1 MEMRKSKALIFEMS
15 RTGRQ
20 GYSLP
25 PCDVPEKPIEQILP
39 LSLQRSEP
47 LPLPELTENEIVRHF
62 TELSTRN
69 FGVDTG
75 FYPLGSCTMKYNP
88 KINEDAAVIP
98 GFAYMHPCQS
108 EETAQG
114 ALELLYNMEQ
124 SLKELTAMDR
134 FTLQPAAG
142 AHGELTGLMIIQAYH
157 RQRGDHKRN
166 KVLIPLSAHGTNPA
180 TVSMAG
186 YDVVQIPCDERGL
199 VDLDALKAAVDDTTA
214 ALMLTNPSTLGLFEE
229 EIIAMAKAVH
239 QAGGLLYYDG
249 ANMNAIMGYTR
260 PGDMGFDV
268 VHLNIH
274 KTLATPHGGGGPGG
288 GPVGVKERLVPFLPV
303 PLVEKEDDHYMFNYD
318 LPQSIGKVHSFYGN
332 FGVVIKAYTYMCM
345 MGAEGLKQASSDAVL
360 NANYLMSQLK
370 KTYNLPYDRF
380 CKHEFVLSARPEKK
394 KGAGAGDIAKALL
407 DRGFHPPTVYF
418 PLIVEEAMMIEPTET
433 EAKETLDAFI
443 GTMEDIAKDIDADA
457 EKVAHGPYN
466 TVVGRLDEVRAAR
479 SPVLRWQKES
489 S

>member
-1 MEMRKSKALIFEMS
+1 MRKPKALIFEIS
-15 RTGRQ
+15 RPGRQ

-25 PCDVPEKPIEQILP
+25 TCDVPGKPLEQLLP
-39 LSLQRSEP
+39 EP
-47 LPLPELTENEIVRHF
+47 LRRSAVPGLPELSETEVIRHF

-88 KINEDAAVIP
+88 KVNEETAALP
-98 GFAYMHPCQS
+98 GFAFLHPCQP

-124 SLKELTAMDR
+124 GLKELTGMER

-142 AHGELTGLMIIQAYH
+142 AHGELTGLMVIQAYH
-157 RQRGDHKRN
+157 RSRGDLKRN

-186 YDVVQIPCDERGL
+186 YEVVQIPCDERGL
-199 VDLDALKAAVDDTTA
+199 VDLEALKAAVDDTTS

-229 EIIAMAKAVH
+229 EIVEMAKAVH
-239 QAGGLLYYDG
+239 EAGGLLYYDG

-268 VHLNIH
+268 VHINIH
-274 KTLATPHGGGGPGG
+274 KTFSTPHGGGGPGG

-303 PLVEKEDDHYMFNYD
+303 PLVDKRGEGFTFNYD
-318 LPQSIGKVHSFYGN
+318 LPESIGKMHAFYGN
-332 FGVVIKAYTYMCM
+332 FGVVVKAYTYLRML
-345 MGAEGLKQASSDAVL
+345 GADGLKQASSDAVL
-360 NANYLMSQLK
+360 NANYLMSLLK
-370 KTYNLPYDRF
+370 KTYHLPYDRT

-418 PLIVEEAMMIEPTET
+418 PLIVEEALMVEPTET
-433 EAKETLDAFI
+433 ESKETLDAFAR
-443 GTMEDIAKDIDADA
+443 TMEDIAREIDEDA
-457 EKVAHGPYN
+457 EKIVHGPYH

-479 SPVLRWQKES
+479 SPVLRWPS

>member
-1 MEMRKSKALIFEMS
+1 MEMRKPKALLFEIS
-15 RTGRQ
+15 RSGRQ

-25 PCDVPEKPIEQILP
+25 ACDVPEKPLEQLLP
-39 LSLQRSEP
+39 KPLQRNE
-47 LPLPELTENEIVRHF
+47 LPQLPEMSETGIIRHY

-88 KINEDAAVIP
+88 RVNEEAALLP
-98 GFAYMHPCQS
+98 GFTYLHPCQP
-108 EETAQG
+108 EDTVQG

-124 SLKELTAMDR
+124 GLKALTGMDR

-142 AHGELTGLMIIQAYH
+142 AHGELTGLMVIQAYH
-157 RQRGDHKRN
+157 RHRGDHKRN

-186 YDVVQIPCDERGL
+186 YDVVQIPCDDQGM
-199 VDLDALKAAVDDTTA
+199 VDLGALKAVVDDTTS

-229 EIIAMAKAVH
+229 EITEMARAVH
-239 QAGGLLYYDG
+239 EAGGLLYYDG

-268 VHLNIH
+268 VHINIH
-274 KTLATPHGGGGPGG
+274 KTMATPHGGGGPGG

-303 PLVEKEDDHYMFNYD
+303 PLIDKKGEAFCFNYD
-318 LPQSIGKVHSFYGN
+318 LPESIGKMHSFYGN
-332 FGVVIKAYTYMCM
+332 FGVVIKAYTYLRM
-345 MGAEGLKQASSDAVL
+345 MGGNGLKQASADAVL
-360 NANYLMSQLK
+360 NANYLMNLLK
-370 KTYNLPYDRF
+370 KTYFLPYDRT
-380 CKHEFVLSARPEKK
+380 CKHEFVLSARSEKK

-418 PLIVEEAMMIEPTET
+418 PLIVEEALMIEPTET
-433 EAKETLDAFI
+433 ESKETLDTFAR
-443 GTMEDIAKDIDADA
+443 TMEEIAQAIDKDADR
-457 EKVAHGPYN
+457 VAHGPYN

-479 SPVLRWQKES
+479 SPVLRWQKA
-489 S
+489 

>member
-1 MEMRKSKALIFEMS
+1 MEMRKSKALLFEMS
-15 RTGRQ
+15 RPGRR

-25 PCDVPEKPIEQILP
+25 SCDVPEKPLDQLLP
-39 LSLQRSEP
+39 KKMQRSEP
-47 LPLPELTENEIVRHF
+47 LDLPELSEPEIVRHY

-88 KINEDAAVIP
+88 KVNEEAAVLP
-98 GFAYMHPCQS
+98 GFAYMHPCQP

-124 SLKELTAMDR
+124 DLKELTAMDR

-142 AHGELTGLMIIQAYH
+142 AHGELTGLMVIQAYH
-157 RQRGDHKRN
+157 RDRGDHKRK

-186 YDVVQIPCDERGL
+186 YEVVQIPSDDRGL
-199 VDLDALKAAVDDTTA
+199 IDLQALQAAVDDTTA

-239 QAGGLLYYDG
+239 EAGGLLYYDG

-288 GPVGVKERLVPFLPV
+288 GPVGVKERLIPYLPV
-303 PLVEKEDDHYMFNYD
+303 PLVDKSGDKFSFNYE
-318 LPQSIGKVHSFYGN
+318 LPKSIGKVHSFYGN
-332 FGVVIKAYTYMCM
+332 FGVAIKAYTYLRM
-345 MGAEGLKQASSDAVL
+345 MGAEGLKQASTDAVL
-360 NANYLMSQLK
+360 NANYLMNLLK
-370 KTYNLPYDRF
+370 KTYYLPYDRV

-418 PLIVEEAMMIEPTET
+418 PLIVEEALMIEPTET
-433 EAKETLDAFI
+433 EAKETLDAFAK
-443 GTMEDIAKDIDADA
+443 TMETIAKDIDEDA

-479 SPVLRWQKES
+479 SPVLRWKKES
-489 S
+489 E

>member
-1 MEMRKSKALIFEMS
+1 MRKTKALLFEMS
-15 RTGRQ
+15 RSGRQ

-25 PCDVPEKPIEQILP
+25 PCDVPEKPLEQLLP
-39 LSLQRSEP
+39 EP
-47 LPLPELTENEIVRHF
+47 LRRSAAPALPELSENEIVRHY

-88 KINEDAAVIP
+88 KVNEETAVLP
-98 GFAYMHPCQS
+98 GFAGLHPCQLP
-108 EETAQG
+108 ETVQG
-114 ALELLYNMEQ
+114 GLELLYNMEL
-124 SLKELTAMDR
+124 SLKALTGMDR

-157 RQRGDHKRN
+157 RHRGDHKRN
-166 KVLIPLSAHGTNPA
+166 RVLIPLSAHGTNPA

-186 YDVVQIPCDERGL
+186 YEVVQLPCDDRGL
-199 VDLDALKAAVDDTTA
+199 VDLEALKTAVDDTTS

-229 EIIAMAKAVH
+229 EILEMAKTIH
-239 QAGGLLYYDG
+239 EAGGLLYYDG

-274 KTLATPHGGGGPGG
+274 KTFSTPHGGGGPGG

-303 PLVEKEDDHYMFNYD
+303 PLVDKQDDRYFFNYD
-318 LPQSIGKVHSFYGN
+318 LPESIGKMHSFYGN
-332 FGVVIKAYTYMCM
+332 FGVVVKAYTYLCM
-345 MGAEGLKQASSDAVL
+345 LGAEGLKQASTDAVL
-360 NANYLMSQLK
+360 NANYLMNLLK
-370 KTYNLPYDRF
+370 KRYYLPYDRT
-380 CKHEFVLSARPEKK
+380 CKHEFVLSAKPEKK

-418 PLIVEEAMMIEPTET
+418 PLIVEEALMVEPTET
-433 EAKETLDAFI
+433 ETKETLDSFARA
-443 GTMEDIAKDIDADA
+443 MEEISTVIDKDA

-466 TVVGRLDEVRAAR
+466 TVVGRLDEVLAAR
-479 SPVLRWQKES
+479 SPVLRWQKA
-489 S
+489 

>member
-1 MEMRKSKALIFEMS
+1 MRKSKALLFEMS
-15 RTGRQ
+15 RSGRQ

-25 PCDVPEKPIEQILP
+25 SCDVPEKPLEQILP
-39 LSLQRSEP
+39 PILQRGDE
-47 LPLPELTENEIVRHF
+47 LCLPELSEVEVIRHF

-88 KINEDAAVIP
+88 KVNEEAALMP
-98 GFAYMHPCQS
+98 GFAFMHPCQP

-124 SLKELTAMDR
+124 GLKALTGMDR

-142 AHGELTGLMIIQAYH
+142 AHGELTGLMLIQAYH
-157 RQRGDHKRN
+157 RSRGDEKRN

-186 YDVVQIPCDERGL
+186 YDVIQIPCDERGL
-199 VDLDALKAAVDDTTA
+199 VDLEALKAAVDETTS

-229 EIIAMAKAVH
+229 DIIAIAKAVH
-239 QAGGLLYYDG
+239 EAGGLLYYDG

-274 KTLATPHGGGGPGG
+274 KTLSTPHGGGGPGG
-288 GPVGVKERLVPFLPV
+288 GPVGVKERLLPFLPV
-303 PLVEKEDDHYMFNYD
+303 PLVEKEGEAYSFNYN
-318 LPQSIGKVHSFYGN
+318 LPQSIGKMHSFYGN
-332 FGVVIKAYTYMCM
+332 FGVLVKAYTYMRM
-345 MGAEGLKQASSDAVL
+345 LGAEGLKQASSDAVL
-360 NANYLMSQLK
+360 NANYLMNLLK
-370 KTYNLPYDRF
+370 KTYYLPYDRI

-418 PLIVEEAMMIEPTET
+418 PLIVEEALMIEPTET
-433 EAKETLDAFI
+433 ESRETLDAFAA
-443 GTMEDIAKDIDADA
+443 TMEEIARDIEANA
-457 EKVAHGPYN
+457 EHVAHGPYN

-479 SPVLRWQKES
+479 SPLLCWIKD
-489 S
+489 

>member
-1 MEMRKSKALIFEMS
+1 MS
-15 RTGRQ
+15 RSGRQ

-25 PCDVPEKPIEQILP
+25 PCDVPGKPLEQILP
-39 LSLQRSEP
+39 KVLQRSEP
-47 LPLPELTENEIVRHF
+47 LDLPELTEMEIIRHY

-88 KINEDAAVIP
+88 KVNEEAAVLP
-98 GFAYMHPCQS
+98 GFAFMHPCQA

-114 ALELLYNMEQ
+114 ALKLLYNMEQ
-124 SLKELTAMDR
+124 CLKELTAMDR

-157 RQRGDHKRN
+157 RHRGDHKRT

-199 VDLDALKAAVDDTTA
+199 VDLEALKAAVDDTTS
-214 ALMLTNPSTLGLFEE
+214 ALMLTNPSTLGFFEE
-229 EIIAMAKAVH
+229 EIIAMAQAVH
-239 QAGGLLYYDG
+239 EAGGLLYYDG

-303 PLVEKEDDHYMFNYD
+303 PLVDQKGDDYSFNYD
-318 LPQSIGKVHSFYGN
+318 LPHSIGKVHSFYGN
-332 FGVVIKAYTYMCM
+332 FGVVIKAYTYMRM

-360 NANYLMSQLK
+360 NANYLMNLLK
-370 KTYNLPYDRF
+370 KTFYLPYDRI

-418 PLIVEEAMMIEPTET
+418 PLIVEEALMIEPTDT
-433 EAKETLDAFI
+433 EAKETLDAFAQ
-443 GTMEDIAKDIDADA
+443 TMEEIARDIDEDA

-479 SPVLRWQKES
+479 SPILRWKKE
-489 S
+489 

>member
-1 MEMRKSKALIFEMS
+1 MEMRKSKALLFEMS
-15 RTGRQ
+15 RPGRQ

-25 PCDVPEKPIEQILP
+25 SSDVPEKPLEQILP
-39 LSLQRSEP
+39 ADLMRSEP
-47 LPLPELTENEIVRHF
+47 LELPELSENEIIRHY

-88 KINEDAAVIP
+88 KVNEDAAVIP
-98 GFAYMHPCQS
+98 GFAFMHPCQP
-108 EETAQG
+108 EETVQG
-114 ALELLYNMEQ
+114 ALELLYNMEEG
-124 SLKELTAMDR
+124 LKELTAMDR

-157 RQRGDHKRN
+157 RHRGDHKRN

-199 VDLDALKAAVDDTTA
+199 VDLEALKTAVDETTS

-229 EIIAMAKAVH
+229 EIIEMARTVH
-239 QAGGLLYYDG
+239 EAGGLLYYDG

-274 KTLATPHGGGGPGG
+274 KTLSTPHGGGGPGG

-303 PLVEKEDDHYMFNYD
+303 PLVDRDGDTYTFNYD
-318 LPQSIGKVHSFYGN
+318 FPESIGKVHSFFGN
-332 FGVVIKAYTYMCM
+332 FGVVVKAYTYMRM
-345 MGAEGLKQASSDAVL
+345 MGAEGLKQASTDAVL
-360 NANYLMSQLK
+360 NANYLMNLLK
-370 KTYNLPYDRF
+370 KTYHLPYDRL

-418 PLIVEEAMMIEPTET
+418 PLIVEEALMIEPTDT
-433 EAKETLDAFI
+433 EARETLDAFAQA
-443 GTMEDIAKDIDADA
+443 MEDIAKAIDDDA
-457 EKVAHGPYN
+457 EKIAHGPYN

-479 SPVLRWQKES
+479 SPVMRWKKE
-489 S
+489 

>member
-1 MEMRKSKALIFEMS
+1 MRKPKALLFEIS
-15 RTGRQ
+15 RPGRK
-20 GYSLP
+20 GYSLST
-25 PCDVPEKPIEQILP
+25 CDVPEKPLEQILP
-39 LSLQRSEP
+39 QP
-47 LPLPELTENEIVRHF
+47 LRRAEAPGLPELSENEVIRHF

-88 KINEDAAVIP
+88 KVNEDAAALP
-98 GFAYMHPCQS
+98 GFACLHPCQP
-108 EETAQG
+108 EETVQG
-114 ALELLYNMEQ
+114 ALELLYTMEQ
-124 SLKELTAMDR
+124 GLKALTGMDR

-142 AHGELTGLMIIQAYH
+142 AHGELTGLMLIQAYH
-157 RQRGDHKRN
+157 NQRGDQQRN

-186 YDVVQIPCDERGL
+186 YEVVQVPCDDRGL
-199 VDLDALKAAVDDTTA
+199 VDLAALKAAVDDQTS

-229 EIIAMAKAVH
+229 EIIEIAKAVH
-239 QAGGLLYYDG
+239 EAGGLLYYDG

-274 KTLATPHGGGGPGG
+274 KTFSTPHGGGGPGG
-288 GPVGVKERLVPFLPV
+288 GPVGVKERLIPFLPV
-303 PLVEKEDDHYMFNYD
+303 PLVEKKDSAFYFNYD
-318 LPQSIGKVHSFYGN
+318 LPESIGKMHSFYGN
-332 FGVVIKAYTYMCM
+332 FGVVIKAYTYLRML
-345 MGAEGLKQASSDAVL
+345 GGEGLKQVSTDAVL
-360 NANYLMSQLK
+360 NANYLMNLLK
-370 KTYNLPYDRF
+370 KTYYLPYDRT

-418 PLIVEEAMMIEPTET
+418 PLIVEEALMIEPTET
-433 EAKETLDAFI
+433 ESKETLDAFAR
-443 GTMEDIAKDIDADA
+443 TMQDIAAAIDQDA
-457 EKVAHGPYN
+457 GHVAHGPYN

-479 SPVLRWQKES
+479 SPVLRWHQD
-489 S
+489 

>member
-1 MEMRKSKALIFEMS
+1 MRKSKKLIFEMS
-15 RTGRQ
+15 REGRQ

-25 PCDVPEKPIEQILP
+25 ACDVPEKKIDELLP
-39 LSLQRSEP
+39 AKLQRKEP
-47 LPLPELTENEIVRHF
+47 LELPELSEAEVVRHF

-88 KINEDAAVIP
+88 KVNEEAALLP
-98 GFAYMHPCQS
+98 GFVLMHPCQP

-114 ALELLYNMEQ
+114 ALELLHNTEKC
-124 SLKELTAMDR
+124 LKELTGMDR

-157 RQRGDHKRN
+157 RKRGDHKRN

-186 YDVVQIPCDERGL
+186 YDVIQVPCDERGL
-199 VDLDALKAAVDDTTA
+199 VDLKALIEVVDETTT

-229 EIIAMAKAVH
+229 DIIAIAKTVH
-239 QAGGLLYYDG
+239 EAGGLLYYDG

-274 KTLATPHGGGGPGG
+274 KTFSTPHGGGGPGG

-303 PLVEKEDDHYMFNYD
+303 PLVDKAEDKYIFNYD
-318 LPQSIGKVHSFYGN
+318 LPDSIGKVHSFYGN
-332 FGVVIKAYTYMCM
+332 FGVVIKAYTYLRM
-345 MGAEGLKQASSDAVL
+345 MGGDGLKQAASDAVL
-360 NANYLMSQLK
+360 NANYLMNLLK
-370 KTYNLPYDRF
+370 NTYYLPYDRI

-394 KGAGAGDIAKALL
+394 MGAGAGDIAKALL

-418 PLIVEEAMMIEPTET
+418 PLIVEEALMIEPTDT
-433 EAKETLDAFI
+433 ESKETLDEFAAV
-443 GTMEDIAKDIDADA
+443 MEQIARDINEDA
-457 EKVAHGPYN
+457 EKVAHGPYK

-479 SPVLRWQKES
+479 NPVLRWHKG
-489 S
+489 

>member
-1 MEMRKSKALIFEMS
+1 MRKPKALIFEIS
-15 RTGRQ
+15 RPGRQ

-25 PCDVPEKPIEQILP
+25 TCDVPAKPLEQLLP
-39 LSLQRSEP
+39 EP
-47 LPLPELTENEIVRHF
+47 LRRSAVPGLPELSETEVIRHF

-88 KINEDAAVIP
+88 KVNEETAALP
-98 GFAYMHPCQS
+98 GFAFLHPCQP

-124 SLKELTAMDR
+124 GLKELTGMER

-142 AHGELTGLMIIQAYH
+142 AHGELTGLMVIQAYH
-157 RQRGDHKRN
+157 RSRGDLKRN

-186 YDVVQIPCDERGL
+186 YEVVQIPCDERGL
-199 VDLDALKAAVDDTTA
+199 VDLEALKAAVDDTTS

-229 EIIAMAKAVH
+229 EIVEMAKAVH
-239 QAGGLLYYDG
+239 EAGGLLYYDG

-268 VHLNIH
+268 VHINIH
-274 KTLATPHGGGGPGG
+274 KTFSTPHGGGGPGG

-303 PLVEKEDDHYMFNYD
+303 PLVDKRGEVFTFNYD
-318 LPQSIGKVHSFYGN
+318 LPESIGKMHAFYGN
-332 FGVVIKAYTYMCM
+332 FGVVVKAYTYLRML
-345 MGAEGLKQASSDAVL
+345 GADGLKQASSDAVL
-360 NANYLMSQLK
+360 NANYLMSLLK
-370 KTYNLPYDRF
+370 KTYHLPYDRT

-418 PLIVEEAMMIEPTET
+418 PLIVEEALMVEPTET
-433 EAKETLDAFI
+433 ESKETLDAFAR
-443 GTMEDIAKDIDADA
+443 TMEDIAREIDEDA
-457 EKVAHGPYN
+457 EKIVHGPYH

-479 SPVLRWQKES
+479 SPVLRWPS

>member
-1 MEMRKSKALIFEMS
+1 MRKPKALIFEIS
-15 RTGRQ
+15 RSGRQ

-25 PCDVPEKPIEQILP
+25 ACDVPEQPLDRLLP
-39 LSLQRSEP
+39 EP
-47 LPLPELTENEIVRHF
+47 LRRSVAPELPELSEAEIIRHF

-88 KINEDAAVIP
+88 KVNEETAVLP
-98 GFAYMHPCQS
+98 GFAYLHPCQP

-124 SLKELTAMDR
+124 DLKALTGMER

-142 AHGELTGLMIIQAYH
+142 AHGELTGLMVIQAYH
-157 RQRGDHKRN
+157 RHRVDHRRN

-186 YDVVQIPCDERGL
+186 YEVVHIPCDERGL
-199 VDLDALKAAVDDTTA
+199 VDLEALKAAVDDTTS

-229 EIIAMAKAVH
+229 EIVEMAKAVH
-239 QAGGLLYYDG
+239 EAGGLLYYDG

-274 KTLATPHGGGGPGG
+274 KTFSTPHGGGGPGG
-288 GPVGVKERLVPFLPV
+288 GPVGVKERLIPFLPV
-303 PLVEKEDDHYMFNYD
+303 PLVEKQGDTYAFNYNM
-318 LPQSIGKVHSFYGN
+318 PESIGKMHSFYGN
-332 FGVVIKAYTYMCM
+332 FGVVVKAYTYLRML
-345 MGAEGLKQASSDAVL
+345 GAEGLKQASSDAVL
-360 NANYLMSQLK
+360 NANYLMSLLK
-370 KTYNLPYDRF
+370 KTYYLPYDRT

-418 PLIVEEAMMIEPTET
+418 PLIVEEALMVEPTET
-433 EAKETLDAFI
+433 ESKETLDAFAR
-443 GTMEDIAKDIDADA
+443 TLEEIARAIDEDA
-457 EKVAHGPYN
+457 EKIAHGPYN

-479 SPVLRWQKES
+479 SPVLRWQNS
-489 S
+489 

>member
-1 MEMRKSKALIFEMS
+1 MRKPKALIFEIS
-15 RTGRQ
+15 RPGRQ

-25 PCDVPEKPIEQILP
+25 TCDVPAKPLEQLLP
-39 LSLQRSEP
+39 EP
-47 LPLPELTENEIVRHF
+47 LRRSAVPGLPELSETEVIRHF

-88 KINEDAAVIP
+88 KVNEETAALP
-98 GFAYMHPCQS
+98 GFAFLHPCQP

-124 SLKELTAMDR
+124 GLKELTGMER

-142 AHGELTGLMIIQAYH
+142 AHGELTGLMVIQAYH
-157 RQRGDHKRN
+157 RSRGDLKRN

-186 YDVVQIPCDERGL
+186 YEVVQIPCDERGL
-199 VDLDALKAAVDDTTA
+199 VDLEALKAAVDDTTS

-229 EIIAMAKAVH
+229 EIVEMAKAVH
-239 QAGGLLYYDG
+239 EAGGLLYYDG

-268 VHLNIH
+268 VHINIH
-274 KTLATPHGGGGPGG
+274 KTFSTPHGGGGPGG
-288 GPVGVKERLVPFLPV
+288 GPVGVKERLVSFLPV
-303 PLVEKEDDHYMFNYD
+303 PLVDKRGEVFTFNYD
-318 LPQSIGKVHSFYGN
+318 LPESIGKMHAFYGN
-332 FGVVIKAYTYMCM
+332 FGVVVKAYTYLRML
-345 MGAEGLKQASSDAVL
+345 GADGLKQASSDAVL
-360 NANYLMSQLK
+360 NANYLMSLLK
-370 KTYNLPYDRF
+370 KTYHLPYDRT

-418 PLIVEEAMMIEPTET
+418 PLIVEEALMVEPTET
-433 EAKETLDAFI
+433 ESKETLDAFAR
-443 GTMEDIAKDIDADA
+443 TMEDIAREIDEDA
-457 EKVAHGPYN
+457 EKIVHGPYH

-479 SPVLRWQKES
+479 SPVLRWPS

>member
-1 MEMRKSKALIFEMS
+1 MRKSKALLFEMS
-15 RTGRQ
+15 RSGRQ

-25 PCDVPEKPIEQILP
+25 PCDVPGKPLEQILP
-39 LSLQRSEP
+39 KVLQRSEP
-47 LPLPELTENEIVRHF
+47 LDLPELTEMEIIRHY

-88 KINEDAAVIP
+88 KVNEEAAVLP
-98 GFAYMHPCQS
+98 GFAFMHPCQA

-114 ALELLYNMEQ
+114 ALKLLYNMEQ
-124 SLKELTAMDR
+124 CLKELTAMDR

-157 RQRGDHKRN
+157 RHRGDHKRT

-199 VDLDALKAAVDDTTA
+199 VDLEALKAAVDDTTS
-214 ALMLTNPSTLGLFEE
+214 ALMLTNPSTLGFFEE
-229 EIIAMAKAVH
+229 EIIAMAQAVH
-239 QAGGLLYYDG
+239 EAGGLLYYDG

-303 PLVEKEDDHYMFNYD
+303 PLVDQKGDDYSFNYD
-318 LPQSIGKVHSFYGN
+318 LPHSIGKVHSFYGN
-332 FGVVIKAYTYMCM
+332 FGVVIKAYTYMRM

-360 NANYLMSQLK
+360 NANYLMNLLK
-370 KTYNLPYDRF
+370 KTFYLPYDRI

-418 PLIVEEAMMIEPTET
+418 PLIVEEALMIEPTDT
-433 EAKETLDAFI
+433 EAKETLDAFAQ
-443 GTMEDIAKDIDADA
+443 TMEEIARDIDEDA

-479 SPVLRWQKES
+479 SPILRWKKE
-489 S
+489 

>member
-1 MEMRKSKALIFEMS
+1 MRKSKALLFEMS
-15 RTGRQ
+15 RSGRQ

-25 PCDVPEKPIEQILP
+25 SCDVPEKPLEQILP
-39 LSLQRSEP
+39 KPLQRSEP
-47 LPLPELTENEIVRHF
+47 LELPELSEVEIIRHY

-88 KINEDAAVIP
+88 KVNEDAAILP
-98 GFAYMHPCQS
+98 GFAYMHPCQP

-114 ALELLYNMEQ
+114 ALELIYNMEQ
-124 SLKELTAMDR
+124 GLKELTGMDR

-157 RQRGDHKRN
+157 RYRGDHKRN

-186 YDVVQIPCDERGL
+186 YDVVQIPCDDRGL
-199 VDLDALKAAVDDTTA
+199 VDLEALKAAVDETTS

-229 EIIAMAKAVH
+229 EIIAMARAVH
-239 QAGGLLYYDG
+239 EAGGLLYYDG

-268 VHLNIH
+268 VHINIH

-288 GPVGVKERLVPFLPV
+288 GPVGVKERLAPFLPV
-303 PLVEKEDDHYMFNYD
+303 PLVDKKGDGFSFNYD
-318 LPQSIGKVHSFYGN
+318 LPGSIGKVHSFYGN
-332 FGVVIKAYTYMCM
+332 FGVVIKAYTYMRM
-345 MGAEGLKQASSDAVL
+345 MGAKGLKQASSDAVL
-360 NANYLMSQLK
+360 NANYLMNLLK
-370 KTYNLPYDRF
+370 KTYYLPYDRI

-418 PLIVEEAMMIEPTET
+418 PLIVEEALMIEPTDTET
-433 EAKETLDAFI
+433 KETLDAFAR
-443 GTMEDIAKDIDADA
+443 TMEDIAKDIDEDAD
-457 EKVAHGPYN
+457 KVVHGPYN

-479 SPVLRWQKES
+479 SPILRWKKE
-489 S
+489 

>member
-1 MEMRKSKALIFEMS
+1 MEMRKPKALLFEMS
-15 RTGRQ
+15 RTGRR
-20 GYSLP
+20 GYSLST
-25 PCDVPEKPIEQILP
+25 CDVPEKPLEQILP
-39 LSLQRSEP
+39 ETLRRKEAP
-47 LPLPELTENEIVRHF
+47 KLPELSETEIVRHY

-88 KINEDAAVIP
+88 KVNEEAAMLP
-98 GFAYMHPCQS
+98 GFAYLHPCQP
-108 EETAQG
+108 EGTVQG

-124 SLKELTAMDR
+124 GLKALTGMDR

-142 AHGELTGLMIIQAYH
+142 AHGELAGLMLIQAYH
-157 RQRGDHKRN
+157 RHRGDHKRN

-186 YDVVQIPCDERGL
+186 YEVVQVPCDDRGL
-199 VDLDALKAAVDDTTA
+199 VDLEALEAAVDETTS
-214 ALMLTNPSTLGLFEE
+214 ALMLTNPSTLGLVEE
-229 EIIAMAKAVH
+229 EIIEIAKAVH
-239 QAGGLLYYDG
+239 EAGGLLYYDG

-274 KTLATPHGGGGPGG
+274 KTFSTPHGGGGPGG

-303 PLVEKEDDHYMFNYD
+303 PLVEKKDGAFCLNYD
-318 LPQSIGKVHSFYGN
+318 LPDSIGKMHAFYGN
-332 FGVVIKAYTYMCM
+332 FGVLIKAYTYMRM
-345 MGAEGLKQASSDAVL
+345 LGGDGLKQASADAVL
-360 NANYLMSQLK
+360 NANYLMSLLK
-370 KTYNLPYDRF
+370 KTYYLPYDRT

-418 PLIVEEAMMIEPTET
+418 PLIVEEALMIEPTET
-433 EAKETLDAFI
+433 ESKETLDAFARA
-443 GTMEDIAKDIDADA
+443 MEDIAKAIDEDA

-466 TVVGRLDEVRAAR
+466 TMVGRLDEVRAAR
-479 SPVLRWQKES
+479 SPVLRWRNS
-489 S
+489 

>member
-1 MEMRKSKALIFEMS
+1 MRKSKALLFEMS
-15 RTGRQ
+15 RSGRQ

-25 PCDVPEKPIEQILP
+25 PCDVPGKPLEQILP
-39 LSLQRSEP
+39 KVLQRSEP
-47 LPLPELTENEIVRHF
+47 LDLPELTEMEIIRHY

-88 KINEDAAVIP
+88 KVNEEAAVLP
-98 GFAYMHPCQS
+98 GFAFMHPCQA

-114 ALELLYNMEQ
+114 ALKLLYNMEQ
-124 SLKELTAMDR
+124 CLKELTAMDR

-157 RQRGDHKRN
+157 RHRGDHKRT

-199 VDLDALKAAVDDTTA
+199 VDLEALKAAVDDTTS
-214 ALMLTNPSTLGLFEE
+214 ALMLTNPSTLGFFEE
-229 EIIAMAKAVH
+229 EIIAMAQAVH
-239 QAGGLLYYDG
+239 EAGGLLYYDG

-303 PLVEKEDDHYMFNYD
+303 PLVDQKGDDYSFNYD
-318 LPQSIGKVHSFYGN
+318 LPHSIGKVHSFYGN
-332 FGVVIKAYTYMCM
+332 FGVVIKAYTYMRM

-360 NANYLMSQLK
+360 NANYLMNLLK
-370 KTYNLPYDRF
+370 KTFYLPYDRI

-418 PLIVEEAMMIEPTET
+418 PLIVEEALMIEPTDT
-433 EAKETLDAFI
+433 EAKETLDAFAR
-443 GTMEDIAKDIDADA
+443 TMEEIARDIDEDA

-479 SPVLRWQKES
+479 SPILRWKKE
-489 S
+489 

>member
-1 MEMRKSKALIFEMS
+1 MRKSKALLFEMS
-15 RTGRQ
+15 RPGRQ

-25 PCDVPEKPIEQILP
+25 SCDVPEKPVDELLP
-39 LSLQRSEP
+39 KKMQRSEP
-47 LPLPELTENEIVRHF
+47 LDLPELSENEIIRHY

-88 KINEDAAVIP
+88 KVNEDVATLP
-98 GFAYMHPCQS
+98 GFALMHPCQPL
-108 EETAQG
+108 ETAQG

-124 SLKELTAMDR
+124 GLKELTAMDR

-142 AHGELTGLMIIQAYH
+142 AHGELTGLMVIQAYH
-157 RQRGDHKRN
+157 RHREDHKRN

-186 YDVVQIPCDERGL
+186 YEVVQVPCDDRGQ
-199 VDLDALKAAVDDTTA
+199 VDLEALKEAVDDTTA

-239 QAGGLLYYDG
+239 EAGGLLYYDG
-249 ANMNAIMGYTR
+249 ANLNAIMGYAR

-274 KTLATPHGGGGPGG
+274 KTLSTPHGGGGPGG
-288 GPVGVKERLVPFLPV
+288 GPVGVKERLIPFLPV
-303 PLVEKEDDHYMFNYD
+303 PLVDKKGDQYYFDYD
-318 LPQSIGKVHSFYGN
+318 LPDSIGKVHSFYGN
-332 FGVVIKAYTYMCM
+332 FGVAVKAFTYMLM
-345 MGAEGLKQASSDAVL
+345 MGAEGLKQASTDAVI
-360 NANYLMSQLK
+360 NANYLMSLLK
-370 KTYNLPYDRF
+370 ETYCLPYDRI

-418 PLIVEEAMMIEPTET
+418 PLIVEEALMVEPTDT
-433 EAKETLDAFI
+433 EAKETLDAFAEVMKQI
-443 GTMEDIAKDIDADA
+443 SADIDEDA

-479 SPVLRWQKES
+479 NPVMRWEKS
-489 S
+489 RD

>member
-1 MEMRKSKALIFEMS
+1 MEMRKSKALLFEMS
-15 RTGRQ
+15 RSGRQ

-25 PCDVPEKPIEQILP
+25 PCDVPGKPLEQILP
-39 LSLQRSEP
+39 KVLQRSEP
-47 LPLPELTENEIVRHF
+47 LDLPELTEMEIIRHY

-88 KINEDAAVIP
+88 KVNEEAAVLP
-98 GFAYMHPCQS
+98 GFAFMHPCQA

-124 SLKELTAMDR
+124 CLKELTAMDR

-157 RQRGDHKRN
+157 RHRGDHKRT

-199 VDLDALKAAVDDTTA
+199 VDLEALKAAVDDTTS
-214 ALMLTNPSTLGLFEE
+214 ALMLTNPSTLGFFEE
-229 EIIAMAKAVH
+229 EIIAMAQAVH
-239 QAGGLLYYDG
+239 EAGGLLYYDG

-303 PLVEKEDDHYMFNYD
+303 PLVDQKGDHYSFNYD
-318 LPQSIGKVHSFYGN
+318 LPHSIGKVHSFYGN
-332 FGVVIKAYTYMCM
+332 FGVVIKAYTYMRM

-360 NANYLMSQLK
+360 NANYLMNLLK
-370 KTYNLPYDRF
+370 KTFYLPYDRI

-418 PLIVEEAMMIEPTET
+418 PLIVEEALMIEPTDT
-433 EAKETLDAFI
+433 EAKETLDAFAQA
-443 GTMEDIAKDIDADA
+443 MEEIARDIDEDA
-457 EKVAHGPYN
+457 EKVTHGPYN

-479 SPVLRWQKES
+479 SPILRWKKE
-489 S
+489 

>member
-1 MEMRKSKALIFEMS
+1 MRKPKALIFEIS
-15 RTGRQ
+15 RSGGH

-25 PCDVPEKPIEQILP
+25 GCDVPLKPLDQLLP
-39 LSLQRSEP
+39 EP
-47 LPLPELTENEIVRHF
+47 LRRSAAPGLPELSETEVIRHF
-62 TELSTRN
+62 TGLSTRN

-88 KINEDAAVIP
+88 KVNEEAASLP
-98 GFAYMHPCQS
+98 GFSCLHPCQS
-108 EETAQG
+108 EETVQG

-124 SLKELTAMDR
+124 GLNELTGMDR

-157 RQRGDHKRN
+157 RSRGDHKRT

-186 YDVVQIPCDERGL
+186 YEVVQIPCDERGL
-199 VDLDALKAAVDDTTA
+199 VDLEALKAAVGDTTS

-229 EIIAMAKAVH
+229 EIIEMAKTVH
-239 QAGGLLYYDG
+239 EAGGLLYYDG

-274 KTLATPHGGGGPGG
+274 KTFSTPHGGGGPGG
-288 GPVGVKERLVPFLPV
+288 GPVGVRERLMPYLPV
-303 PLVEKEDDHYMFNYD
+303 PLVDKKGGTYCFNYN
-318 LPQSIGKVHSFYGN
+318 LPESIGKVHAFYGN
-332 FGVVIKAYTYMCM
+332 FGVVIKAYTYMRM
-345 MGAEGLKQASSDAVL
+345 LGAEGLKQVSGDAVL
-360 NANYLMSQLK
+360 NANYLMNLLK
-370 KTYNLPYDRF
+370 KTYYLPYDRT

-418 PLIVEEAMMIEPTET
+418 PLIVEEALMVEPTET
-433 EAKETLDAFI
+433 ESKETLDAFAR
-443 GTMEDIAKDIDADA
+443 TMEEIALAINEDAGTI
-457 EKVAHGPYN
+457 AHGPYN

-479 SPVLRWQKES
+479 SPVLRWQNS
-489 S
+489 QA

>member
-1 MEMRKSKALIFEMS
+1 MRKSKALLFEMS
-15 RTGRQ
+15 RSGRQ

-25 PCDVPEKPIEQILP
+25 SSDVPEKPLEEILP
-39 LSLQRSEP
+39 DNLMRSEP
-47 LPLPELTENEIVRHF
+47 LGLPELSENEIIRHY

-88 KINEDAAVIP
+88 KVNEDAAVIP
-98 GFAYMHPCQS
+98 GFAFMHPCQP
-108 EETAQG
+108 EETVQG
-114 ALELLYNMEQ
+114 ALELLYNMEEG
-124 SLKELTAMDR
+124 LKELTAMDR

-157 RQRGDHKRN
+157 RHRGDHKRN

-199 VDLDALKAAVDDTTA
+199 VDLGALKEAVDETTS

-229 EIIAMAKAVH
+229 EIIEMARTVH
-239 QAGGLLYYDG
+239 EAGGLLYYDG

-274 KTLATPHGGGGPGG
+274 KTLSTPHGGGGPGG

-303 PLVEKEDDHYMFNYD
+303 PLIDRKGDTYTFNYD
-318 LPQSIGKVHSFYGN
+318 FPESIGKVHSFFGN
-332 FGVVIKAYTYMCM
+332 FGVVVKAYTYMRM
-345 MGAEGLKQASSDAVL
+345 MGAEGLKQASTDAVL
-360 NANYLMSQLK
+360 NANYLMNLLK
-370 KTYNLPYDRF
+370 KTYHLPYDRL

-418 PLIVEEAMMIEPTET
+418 PLIVEEALMIEPTDT
-433 EAKETLDAFI
+433 EARETLDAFARA
-443 GTMEDIAKDIDADA
+443 MEAIAKDIDDDA
-457 EKVAHGPYN
+457 EKVAHGPYH

-479 SPVLRWQKES
+479 SPVMRWKKE
-489 S
+489 